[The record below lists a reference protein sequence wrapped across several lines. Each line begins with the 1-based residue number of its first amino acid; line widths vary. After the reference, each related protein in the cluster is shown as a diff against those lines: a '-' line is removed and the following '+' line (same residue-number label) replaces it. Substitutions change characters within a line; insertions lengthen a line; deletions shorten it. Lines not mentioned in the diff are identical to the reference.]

1 MDTVDVTFLEFLGI
15 AILVWVS
22 SLVENLNPYVT
33 FLLTVSGIIWIGY
46 RIFQGGKSSKRA
58 VEKRAEEKRAAQLLE
73 EKRADEKRATQLL
86 EEKRADEKEKRSEE
100 RREHLLRMKKL
111 RRELGEDLD

>member
-15 AILVWVS
+15 ALLVWVS

-58 VEKRAEEKRAAQLLE
+58 VEKRAEEKRA
-73 EKRADEKRATQLL
+73 TQLL
-86 EEKRADEKEKRSEE
+86 EEKRADEKEKRAEE